1 MYAQVFAVIAPI
13 FICALVG
20 VIWARRDMPYSS
32 DFVARLVMNI
42 GAPCLIIAT
51 LGKVSVPEQQ
61 LRYLA
66 LITFLGL
73 TLVALLSYLAL
84 RLLKGK
90 VRVYMPSLLF
100 ANTGNMGLPLCLLAF
115 GEEGLAL
122 ALIIFMVT
130 ATLHFSIGVALVGR
144 MHPLRS
150 LFASPVFYAALLAV
164 VLILTQ
170 WKLPLWISNTVGI
183 LGDMSIPLMLIS
195 LGVSL
200 ARLQV
205 KSLSRALLYSVLRL
219 GIGFSVGCLLV
230 SLFALDGLARG
241 VVLIQFSMPAAVF
254 NYLLADR
261 YGQSP
266 QEVAGFVIV
275 STLISFLTLPLLLWF
290 AYQ

>member
-1 MYAQVFAVIAPI
+1 
-13 FICALVG
+13 
-20 VIWARRDMPYSS
+20 
-32 DFVARLVMNI
+32 
-42 GAPCLIIAT
+42 
-51 LGKVSVPEQQ
+51 
-61 LRYLA
+61 
-66 LITFLGL
+66 
-73 TLVALLSYLAL
+73 
-84 RLLKGK
+84 
-90 VRVYMPSLLF
+90 
-100 ANTGNMGLPLCLLAF
+100 
-115 GEEGLAL
+115 
-122 ALIIFMVT
+122 
-130 ATLHFSIGVALVGR
+130 

>member
-1 MYAQVFAVIAPI
+1 
-13 FICALVG
+13 
-20 VIWARRDMPYSS
+20 MPYSG
-32 DFVARLVMNI
+32 DFVGRLVMNI

-51 LGKVSVPEQQ
+51 LGKVIIPEQQ
-61 LRYLA
+61 LQHLA
-66 LITFLGL
+66 LITVMGL
-73 TLVALLSYLAL
+73 ALVALLAYSAL

-100 ANTGNMGLPLCLLAF
+100 ANTGNMGLPLCLFAF

-122 ALIIFMVT
+122 SLIIFMVT

-150 LFASPVFYAALLAV
+150 LLSSPVFYAALLAV

-170 WKLPLWISNTVGI
+170 WKLPLWISNTIGI

-205 KSLSRALLYSVLRL
+205 KSLSRALLYSLLRL

-230 SLFALDGLARG
+230 SLFALDGLVRG

-266 QEVAGFVIV
+266 QEVAGFVII
-275 STLISFLTLPLLLWF
+275 STLLSFLSLPLLLWF
-290 AYQ
+290 VYQ